1 MLARGGG
8 RCRWRGP
15 RPGRCGALSS
25 SRPYRPA
32 SAPHSARYKAFSTV
46 SNIITRFN
54 FISSAHCKPRRCAPA
69 RGGRCA
75 SVSPPR
81 SRAPYT
87 CGTQS
92 AEETL
97 FPVPR
102 RPYAP
107 AGSRVHMHHLS
118 ISGHAVWRVRPR
130 PSHAYGRPRGVSLS
144 GKAAPHTARRQ
155 HRDTTTNATNKRPT
169 ATAADTFRK
178 YGTTPISKLYDA
190 ATSDSACA
198 MGSECSQ

>member
-118 ISGHAVWRVRPR
+118 ILRTRRVACAPAPVSRLRPPPWRFAFGESR
-130 PSHAYGRPRGVSLS
+130 A
-144 GKAAPHTARRQ
+144 T
-155 HRDTTTNATNKRPT
+155 HREK
-169 ATAADTFRK
+169 
-178 YGTTPISKLYDA
+178 TTPRHHHQRDKQTTDRNRSRYFPKIRYDSYQQ
-190 ATSDSACA
+190 TL
-198 MGSECSQ
+198 